1 MSIEDTVQ
9 QELIAEE
16 KSEVFLS
23 IGEYLNQAIIDLIY
37 DDDIYDAELASG
49 DPTNW
54 TYNKL
59 RTIEGLIKSAE
70 KAGNDLLKRARPTFE
85 DVVNIAYNHS
95 AEVATAELIAGGQ
108 TVNLGAGWE
117 GISEFA
123 VDALVDGFVNR
134 WEKRVDKLAITSS
147 VQNEATDYI
156 ERIASQ
162 VVGGRALNDAQ
173 AEAVSTLIDKGIP
186 IFKDSKGRKWAIE
199 NYAPMYVR
207 TASQQARVQ
216 GALDTFEASGNHLVY
231 ISDSPAECKYCRK
244 YEGKI
249 FRTTDNIADLPK
261 SKQENPPKHLNTA
274 KNAKPVG
281 LFHPNCTHQA
291 LLYIEGL
298 TDLDK
303 QPDPKDAEREKNR
316 SNLKRVQKN
325 KRRARAKMKEFK
337 RKGQTAYYNNAKANW
352 NKWLSQE
359 KQLMSYFERQGL
371 GWIGGE
377 DRSLLLAEMLGVD
390 PKEIAKL
397 KNNPLALAK
406 LAPKTAFPTKLVTPK
421 ARDAIADIIRPPDI
435 SNLRLDDIEQLS
447 RQGQLE
453 FKKSGL
459 KNIGDF
465 VITDFTYLNESIQK
479 QINFQYYKY
488 FESDYGVFKYAE
500 NLNLMHAPP
509 KLPSSINSKV
519 KFDAFVDEGG
529 TVSNK
534 YAYWVWREGD
544 DAPTKIWQENRKAN
558 LWDKIVDRKLAE
570 EVSAGAKTN
579 RKQYVSGGL
588 PSSGKSRTISGK
600 DPNKAVK
607 TIDLAEYV
615 TLNSDD
621 MKTMLLIEEYGT
633 TADIAIHDEISD
645 LFINSDTNGVNTI
658 IKLDSAGNIIEGQSE
673 VWAKLKKSHP
683 DVFDTLFGEYKNGQK
698 IGYKETT
705 RFNEKFLTEIKE
717 SIAERVVVVRTTDVV
732 SEIIG
737 FEGANVVHSESS
749 ALLAYAQDRAG
760 ERGLNIVH
768 DVTLGSERPLNK
780 IDELIKKHGYMAT
793 EGTYIVFEAE
803 QAKKGVVQRYA
814 EGNFQNLTSKVAR
827 GRGGRYVSTGV
838 IDEAMKLIET
848 DAVNET
854 LEILGRPAIND
865 NEIYM
870 ARLLKSGNVDFR
882 DNGFQIIDRTLIDE
896 NTGYP
901 VSRKLLLQ
909 RGKDGIQGIKKINSS
924 TKNAGLDLLDIV
936 QEDTRFRQRPRT
948 TKVKVKA
955 ELPKAKYE
963 KSGFKGILDKYK
975 TDFRVLKNKDGYMTK
990 IQSYFDNLGGSKSY
1004 TTTLSTTF
1012 NVENAFGDKFDT
1024 NVSDG
1029 MIKFGQSR
1037 RKFYRLL
1044 SETIED
1050 FRLNEFVEDANLP
1063 IGLSKSR
1070 TAKDYIV
1077 KSIDEAQLIINSET
1091 DNLLRNHHLYIVPTV
1106 EDAHFLFN
1114 SGIAPS
1120 LIYVGDSKVFE
1131 KHIDIVTNNTHKR
1144 LRNSGY
1150 PNFRN
1155 IFFGDNLP
1163 QRYSPNFSDGFTVS
1177 NIENIPAK
1185 IGEADLV
1192 HYIANSGKTDD
1203 FDAISH
1209 ENLFKPKLSEE
1220 FEKTVYTQLEVMQK
1234 QLADKGVKH
1243 GSIRVIYSIDA
1254 IAFYKSALD
1263 IPKDVSFI
1271 DELLAGNI
1279 DPYELYLAGQQF
1291 KNGQVSVTR
1300 FTNESAGMNRAV
1312 VKLKKILGMNYQTTH
1327 NLYSATQQI
1336 KEAHLGNVLVPQTST
1351 VAKDDIKDIFELTRQ
1366 SLTNERYIDAETGQ
1380 SFLYS
1385 VVGKH
1390 INTIDSDGDL
1400 NTITTF
1406 KVAQKVTEGKQARH
1420 VTDFLNLKTKRVVM
1434 TVDEF
1439 IEQQNHIKID
1449 TDGDV
1454 VTKKAKVK
1462 GNTKKQFFSTSDN
1475 PRESKRLIGAI
1486 GNTKGNEQWIDNIE
1500 KSTID
1505 KLQIDKPTYEL
1516 QLVNNT
1522 TDDFV
1527 LIEKLKQLNGDE
1539 LIEVV
1544 LIDEKDFTK
1553 NFRDATDNPFS
1564 DDITDFL
1571 EEQVQNK
1578 VQISVTQPTAQIG
1591 WADDLDK
1598 YIYGQGNKE
1607 GRRITTL
1614 RGDNLRLNTN
1624 IPNASETNF
1633 DGLHKVEVSSQK
1645 ALNTLTLQ
1653 QKVDSHDDFLLQ
1665 NSAQTTSIDSNETI
1679 NKRVYKFV
1687 KHEGVE
1693 FGTTQATSTKSNVKG
1708 KKAFLNII
1716 EVPTEPNVKTI
1727 YHTVEIDIDDLKQDI
1742 RDGMFSVTKNDLH
1755 YYQDGGDV
1763 TDVLFDRDIEQL
1775 KSVKEIRKVIPQD
1788 VMDTTELGELLFS
1801 VNEESYYG
1809 DTVVNQAKKG
1819 LQLESMLQF
1828 SEDMTLRDMIEIR
1841 LNRNTDYTQHVIKA
1855 KQDGSGV
1862 NFVGKNYNR
1871 GTVKTSDP
1879 IVQSLIEEATIDY
1892 DPADMGTRQVDAN
1905 RIFKDRLIEKAVD
1918 KGLVSNELKKAVDI
1932 VDTVFAKVGGVNN
1945 LNLTQAEFADLLEQ
1959 IEDIKDETLA
1969 DKIKIIDGKEI
1980 LELQLSDS
1988 VTEQISQLIDHNEI
2002 APELFDY
2009 DEQVYRIVIDTGEDI
2024 KAPLHHMNMIETF
2037 IEAGNTTRATG
2048 LYRSVDSQ
2056 ISRDILRY
2064 EFGLNVYNPLSDT
2077 LTEDITPLEFIQQL
2091 KDEMNTITNSSGFS
2105 PNKNELVAKLTT
2117 SQDIVNTLTDGI
2129 NSGEYLNIND
2139 NFLRNLDDFGLVINT
2154 VDTAEYNTHKLRK
2167 FGHRN
2172 LFNSSSIP
2180 MDIVIKDLETFA
2192 DAGLLSQEEI
2202 LELKNY
2208 LEHTTSNKSVTV
2220 SNKYYNSGGSGIN
2233 FALKHVAEVTDEPMI
2248 QGFLIDKQLQGQT
2261 VNLPLNKHTLVQP
2274 LTYEILEGSQQKNTK
2289 LVVAYGNEV
2298 GSDLLDLDNKT
2309 YTEKLIVSEKGDLLT
2324 GINLENQFNTGNA
2337 YERGESVIF
2346 NVSPTRE
2353 ANSNLIMLSQV
2364 NQTVGV
2370 DASAPSSKMYDAVV
2384 NATHPQ
2390 GSEIQL
2396 GSLVSTS
2403 ANAGTAYSFSNTQ
2416 SNRNLILN
2424 NPDGSYTMLNMPVT
2438 ATVAEYNLANTA
2450 SVRHISSISSE
2461 FEYIVP
2467 SDAKLEVLGSSAY
2480 PIRVNDNNRTI
2491 DLSFSEQQFEK
2502 TVDAVLDTSD
2512 EIMEEKKA
2520 QYILLDRLDSYKNL
2534 DSDNIPF
2541 ETMREIYTTK
2551 QVGGVVIDR
2560 STFNPITTYRNI
2572 NVVDLEGVDNLFDNQ
2587 VFDEGLPQSFNEI
2600 NMGSKDSAIQI
2611 VRALTSDKV
2620 IANIEYAQS
2629 IADDPTV
2636 FDFDTLIAKLKQAR
2650 GIAENAKGAQAL
2662 TIQNYFATALT
2673 EFFSYYNE
2681 TSGVEWYEAD
2691 MPQFYNFFFDNSASG
2706 LDDKILELIKEIDE

>member
-1 MSIEDTVQ
+1 MSVEDTVQ

-16 KSEVFLS
+16 KAEVFLS
-23 IGEYLNQAIIDLIY
+23 IGEYLNQAIIDLVY
-37 DDDIYDAELASG
+37 DDDIYDAELANG
-49 DPTNW
+49 DASNW

-59 RTIEGLIKSAE
+59 RTIEGLIASAE
-70 KAGNDLLKRARPTFE
+70 KAGNDLLKLARPTFQ
-85 DVVNIAYNHS
+85 DVVNVAYNHS

-117 GISEFA
+117 GISEYA
-123 VDALVDGFVNR
+123 VDALVDGLVNR

-173 AEAVSTLIDKGIP
+173 AEAVSELIDKGIP

-216 GALDTFEASGNHLVY
+216 GALDTYEASGNHLVY

-261 SKQENPPKHLNTA
+261 SRQEDPPLHLNTA

-325 KRRARAKMKEFK
+325 KRRARAKMKEYK
-337 RKGQTAYYNNAKANW
+337 RKGQTAYYKNAKANW

-371 GWIGGE
+371 GWIGGN

-397 KNNPLALAK
+397 QNNPLALAK

-435 SNLRLDDIEQLS
+435 SNLRLDDVEQLS
-447 RQGQLE
+447 RQGQLA
-453 FKKSGL
+453 FKSSGL

-519 KFDAFVDEGG
+519 KFDAFVNEGG
-529 TVSNK
+529 VVSNK
-534 YAYWVWREGD
+534 YAYWQWHEGD
-544 DAPTKIWQENRKAN
+544 LAPTKYWQDDRKTN
-558 LWDKIVDRKLAE
+558 LWDKIVERKLAE

-683 DVFDTLFGEYKNGQK
+683 DVFDTLFAEYKNGQK

-737 FEGANVVHSESS
+737 FEGANIVHSESS

-768 DVTLGSERPLNK
+768 DVTLGSDKPLDK
-780 IDELIKKHGYMAT
+780 IDELIKTHGYMAT
-793 EGTYIVFEAE
+793 EGTYIVYQAE

-901 VSRKLLLQ
+901 VSRKILLQ
-909 RGKDGIQGIKKINSS
+909 RGKDGIQGIKKVNPS
-924 TKNAGLDLLDIV
+924 TKNKGLDLLDIV
-936 QEDTRFRQRPRT
+936 QEDTRSRQRPRV

-963 KSGFKGILDKYK
+963 KSAFKGIIDKYK
-975 TDFRVLKNKDGYMTK
+975 TDFRVLKNKDGYLTK
-990 IQSYFDNLGGSKSY
+990 IQMYFDNLSGSKSY
-1004 TTTLSTTF
+1004 VTTVSTNF
-1012 NVENAFGDKFDT
+1012 NVENAFGDKFDV
-1024 NVSDG
+1024 NVST
-1029 MIKFGQSR
+1029 GQVKGGHSR
-1037 RKFYRLL
+1037 RRFYRDL
-1044 SETIED
+1044 SETIDD
-1050 FRLNEFVEDANLP
+1050 FRLNEFVDDANLP
-1063 IGLSKSR
+1063 IGLSKTR

-1131 KHIDIVTNNTHKR
+1131 KHIDIVTNSTHKR

-1155 IFFGDNLP
+1155 IFHGDDLP
-1163 QRYSPNFSDGFTVS
+1163 IRYSPNFTDGFTVS
-1177 NIENIPAK
+1177 NLENIPAK

-1192 HYIANSGKTDD
+1192 HYIANTGKTDD

-1209 ENLFKPKLSEE
+1209 ENLFKPELSEE
-1220 FEKTVYTQLEVMQK
+1220 FKNTVYRQLEVMQK
-1234 QLADKGVKH
+1234 QLADNGIEH
-1243 GSIRVIYSIDA
+1243 GAIKVIYSIDA
-1254 IAFYKSALD
+1254 VAFYKSALD

-1279 DPYELYLAGQQF
+1279 DPYEMYLAGEQY
-1291 KNGQVSVTR
+1291 KNGQLTVTR
-1300 FTNESAGMNRAV
+1300 FTNESSGMNRAV
-1312 VKLKKILGMNYQTTH
+1312 VKLKQLLGMNYQTTH

-1336 KEAHLGNVLVPQTST
+1336 KEAQLGSVLVSQTST
-1351 VAKDDIKDIFELTRQ
+1351 VAKDDVKDIFELTRQ

-1390 INTIDSDGDL
+1390 INTIDADGDM
-1400 NTITTF
+1400 NTISTF
-1406 KVAQKVTEGKQARH
+1406 KVAQKVTEGKQGRH

-1475 PRESKRLIGAI
+1475 PRESKRLIGAV
-1486 GNTKGNEQWIDNIE
+1486 GNTKNNNQWLNNVDQDTINE
-1500 KSTID
+1500 
-1505 KLQIDKPTYEL
+1505 LQIDKPKYET
-1516 QLVNNT
+1516 QLINNT

-1527 LIEKLKQLNGDE
+1527 LIEKLKQLNGDD

-1544 LIDEKDFTK
+1544 LVDEKDFVK
-1553 NFRDATDNPFS
+1553 NFRDATDNPYA

-1571 EEQVQNK
+1571 EGQVKDTTQ
-1578 VQISVTQPTAQIG
+1578 QQHSSISNIG

-1598 YIYGQGNKE
+1598 YIYGQGNRE
-1607 GRRITTL
+1607 GRRVTTL

-1624 IPNASETNF
+1624 IPNVSETDF
-1633 DGLHKVEVSSQK
+1633 DGLHKVEVSSEK
-1645 ALNTLTLQ
+1645 ALDTLALQ
-1653 QKVDSHDDFLLQ
+1653 QKVEGHDDFLLQ
-1665 NSAQTTSIDSNETI
+1665 NSAKTTSLDSNETI
-1679 NKRVYKFV
+1679 NKKVYKFV

-1716 EVPTEPNVKTI
+1716 EVPKEPNVKTI

-1763 TDVLFDRDIEQL
+1763 TDVLFDRDIEEF
-1775 KSVKEIRKVIPQD
+1775 KSVKAIRKVIPQD
-1788 VMDTTELGELLFS
+1788 VLDTTELGELLFS
-1801 VNEESYYG
+1801 VNEEAYYG
-1809 DTVVNQAKKG
+1809 DTAIQRLKKG
-1819 LQLESMLQF
+1819 LELESMLQF
-1828 SEDMTLRDMIEIR
+1828 SEDMTLRDMVEIR

-1862 NFVGKNYNR
+1862 NFIGKNYNR
-1871 GTVKTSDP
+1871 GVVKTQDP
-1879 IVQSLIEEATIDY
+1879 LVQQLIEEATLDY
-1892 DPADMGTRQVDAN
+1892 SPADMGTRQVDAN
-1905 RIFKDRLIEKAVD
+1905 RIFKDRLISKAVD
-1918 KGLVSNELKKAVDI
+1918 KGLVSNELKQAVDI

-1945 LNLTQAEFADLLEQ
+1945 LNLTQAEFVDLLEQ

-1988 VTEQISQLIDHNEI
+1988 VTEQISQLIDHKEI

-2024 KAPLHHMNMIETF
+2024 KPPLHHTGMIENY
-2037 IEAGNTTRATG
+2037 IETGNTTRAIG

-2064 EFGLNVYNPLSDT
+2064 NVDIDTDT
-2077 LTEDITPLEFIQQL
+2077 LLNEID
-2091 KDEMNTITNSSGFS
+2091 KVTNSSGFS

-2117 SQDIVNTLTDGI
+2117 TQDIVNTLTDGI
-2129 NSGEYLNIND
+2129 NTGEYLNINET
-2139 NFLRNLDDFGLVINT
+2139 FLNNVADFGLV
-2154 VDTAEYNTHKLRK
+2154 VDAPETALYNTHKLAK

-2192 DAGLLSQEEI
+2192 DLGLVSQEEI

-2208 LEHTTSNKSVTV
+2208 IEYTTSTTGVSM
-2220 SNKYYNSGGSGIN
+2220 SNKYFNDGRHGVN
-2233 FALKHVAEVTDEPMI
+2233 LALKHVADVTDDVMI
-2248 QGFLIDKQLQGQT
+2248 QGFLIDEQLKAQAPD
-2261 VNLPLNKHTLVQP
+2261 LPLSKHTLVQP

-2324 GINLENQFNTGNA
+2324 GINLEDQFNTGNA
-2337 YERGESVIF
+2337 YERGESVIV

-2353 ANSNLIMLSQV
+2353 ADTNLVMLSQV
-2364 NQTVGV
+2364 NQVVGV
-2370 DASAPSSKMYDAVV
+2370 DASAPSSQMYSAVV

-2403 ANAGTAYSFSNTQ
+2403 ANASTAYSFSNSQ
-2416 SNRNLILN
+2416 LNRNLVLSH
-2424 NPDGSYTMLNMPVT
+2424 PDGTFTMLDMPVT
-2438 ATVAEYNLANTA
+2438 STIAEYNLANTA
-2450 SVRHISSISSE
+2450 SVRHISRLE
-2461 FEYIVP
+2461 GEYEYIVP
-2467 SDAKLEVLGSSAY
+2467 SDAKLEVLGSTAY
-2480 PIRVNDNNRTI
+2480 PIRVSANDRTI

-2512 EIMEEKKA
+2512 EIMEEKKV
-2520 QYILLDRLDSYKNL
+2520 QYILLDRLDNYSNL

-2541 ETMREIYTTK
+2541 QTFREIHTRK
-2551 QVGGVVIDR
+2551 QVGGVVLDK

-2587 VFDEGLPQSFNEI
+2587 VFDGDLPQSFNEI

-2629 IADDPTV
+2629 LADDPTV
-2636 FDFDTLIAKLKQAR
+2636 FDFDLLVAKLKQAR

-2662 TIQNYFATALT
+2662 TIQNYFATQLT
-2673 EFFSYYNE
+2673 EFFSYYND
-2681 TSGVEWYEAD
+2681 TAGVEWYEAD
-2691 MPQFYNFFFDNSASG
+2691 MPQFYNFFFDNSSST
-2706 LDDKILELIKEIDE
+2706 LDDTILELIKEIDE

>member
-16 KSEVFLS
+16 KAEVFLS

-37 DDDIYDAELASG
+37 DDDIYDAELANGNAS
-49 DPTNW
+49 NW

-59 RTIEGLIKSAE
+59 KTIEGLIASAE
-70 KAGNDLLKRARPTFE
+70 RAGNDLLKLARPTFD
-85 DVVNIAYNHS
+85 DVVNIAYSHS

-123 VDALVDGFVNR
+123 VDALVDGLVNR

-173 AEAVSTLIDKGIP
+173 AEAVSELIDKGIP

-216 GALDTFEASGNHLVY
+216 GALDTYEASGNHLVY

-244 YEGKI
+244 YEGEI

-261 SKQENPPKHLNTA
+261 SRQDDPPPHLNTA

-325 KRRARAKMKEFK
+325 KRRARAKMKEYK

-377 DRSLLLAEMLGVD
+377 NRSLLLAEMLGVD

-447 RQGQLE
+447 RQGQLA
-453 FKKSGL
+453 FKNSGL

-465 VITDFTYLNESIQK
+465 VITDFTYLNENIQK

-509 KLPSSINSKV
+509 KLPSSINSKA
-519 KFDAFVDEGG
+519 KFDAFVNEGG
-529 TVSNK
+529 VVSNK
-534 YAYWVWREGD
+534 YAYWQWHEGD
-544 DAPTKIWQENRKAN
+544 LAPKKYWAEDRKTN

-633 TADIAIHDEISD
+633 TADIAIHDDISD

-683 DVFDTLFGEYKNGQK
+683 DVFDTLFAEYKNGQK

-780 IDELIKKHGYMAT
+780 IDELIKTHGYMAT
-793 EGTYIVFEAE
+793 EGTYIVYEAE

-901 VSRKLLLQ
+901 VSRKVLLQ
-909 RGKDGIQGIKKINSS
+909 RGKDGIQGIKKINPS

-936 QEDTRFRQRPRT
+936 QEDTRSRQRPRI
-948 TKVKVKA
+948 TKVKVKS
-955 ELPKAKYE
+955 ELPKAKFQ
-963 KSGFKGILDKYK
+963 KSGFKGILDKYN
-975 TDFRVLKNKDGYMTK
+975 TDFKVLKNKDGYMTK
-990 IQSYFDNLGGSKSY
+990 IQMYFDNLSGSKSY

-1012 NVENAFGDKFDT
+1012 NVQNAFGDKFDT
-1024 NVSDG
+1024 NLSDG
-1029 MIKFGQSR
+1029 MIKFGNSR
-1037 RKFYRLL
+1037 RKFYSLL
-1044 SETIED
+1044 SDTIDD
-1050 FRLNEFVEDANLP
+1050 FRLNEFVDEANVP
-1063 IGLSKSR
+1063 IGLSKTR

-1091 DNLLRNHHLYIVPTV
+1091 DKLLRNHHLYIVPTV
-1106 EDAHFLFN
+1106 EDANFLFN

-1131 KHIDIVTNNTHKR
+1131 KHIDMVTNNTHKR

-1155 IFFGDNLP
+1155 IFYGDNLP
-1163 QRYSPNFSDGFTVS
+1163 QRYSPNFTDGFTVS

-1209 ENLFKPKLSEE
+1209 ENLFKPQLSEE

-1234 QLADKGVKH
+1234 QLADKGIEHGAIKVK
-1243 GSIRVIYSIDA
+1243 YSIDA

-1291 KNGQVSVTR
+1291 NNGSASVTR
-1300 FTNESAGMNRAV
+1300 FTNESSGMNRAV
-1312 VKLKKILGMNYQTTH
+1312 VKLKKLLGMNYQSTH

-1336 KEAHLGNVLVPQTST
+1336 KEAHLGSVLVPQTST

-1390 INTIDSDGDL
+1390 INTIDADGDMG
-1400 NTITTF
+1400 TISTF
-1406 KVAQKVTEGKQARH
+1406 KVAQKVTEGKQGRH

-1475 PRESKRLIGAI
+1475 PRESKRLIGAT
-1486 GNTKGNEQWIDNIE
+1486 GNTKNNNQWLNNVDQDTINE
-1500 KSTID
+1500 
-1505 KLQIDKPTYEL
+1505 LQIDKPKYET
-1516 QLVNNT
+1516 QLINNT
-1522 TDDFV
+1522 TEDFY
-1527 LIEKLKQLNGDE
+1527 LIEKLKQFNGDD

-1544 LIDEKDFTK
+1544 LIDEKDFNK
-1553 NFRDATDNPFS
+1553 NFRDATDNPFA
-1564 DDITDFL
+1564 DDIEDFL
-1571 EEQVQNK
+1571 ESQVQDRT
-1578 VQISVTQPTAQIG
+1578 QQQHSSVSNIG

-1598 YIYGQGNKE
+1598 YIYGQGNRE

-1624 IPNASETNF
+1624 IPNVSETNF
-1633 DGLHKVEVSSQK
+1633 DGLHKVEVSSEK
-1645 ALNTLTLQ
+1645 ALDTLTLQ

-1665 NSAQTTSIDSNETI
+1665 NSAKTTSIDSNETI

-1716 EVPTEPNVKTI
+1716 EVPKEPNVKTI
-1727 YHTVEIDIDDLKQDI
+1727 YHTVEVDIDDLKQDI

-1755 YYQDGGDV
+1755 LYQDGGDV
-1763 TDVLFDRDIEQL
+1763 TDVLFARDIEEL
-1775 KSVKEIRKVIPQD
+1775 KTVKQIRKVIPQD

-1809 DTVVNQAKKG
+1809 DTATQRAKKG
-1819 LQLESMLQF
+1819 LELESMLQF
-1828 SEDMTLRDMIEIR
+1828 SEDMTLRDMVEIR

-1862 NFVGKNYNR
+1862 NFVGKTYNR
-1871 GTVKTSDP
+1871 GVVKTQDP
-1879 IVQSLIEEATIDY
+1879 LVQQLIEEATLDY

-1905 RIFKDRLIEKAVD
+1905 RIFKDRLINKAVD
-1918 KGLVSNELKKAVDI
+1918 KGLVSNELKQAVDI

-1945 LNLTQAEFADLLEQ
+1945 LNLTQAEFVDLLEQ

-2009 DEQVYRIVIDTGEDI
+2009 DEQVYRIVIDAGEDV
-2024 KAPLHHMNMIETF
+2024 KPPSHHTGMIETF
-2037 IEAGNTTRATG
+2037 IETGNTTRAVG

-2064 EFGLNVYNPLSDT
+2064 NFNLS
-2077 LTEDITPLEFIQQL
+2077 EDITPLEFVEEI
-2091 KDEMNTITNSSGFS
+2091 KNEIDKVTNSSGFS

-2117 SQDIVNTLTDGI
+2117 TQDIVNTLTDGI
-2129 NSGEYLNIND
+2129 NTGEYLNIND
-2139 NFLRNLDDFGLVINT
+2139 TFLNSVYGFGLA
-2154 VDTAEYNTHKLRK
+2154 VDAPERALYQTHKLTK

-2192 DAGLLSQEEI
+2192 DLGLVSQEEI

-2208 LEHTTSNKSVTV
+2208 LEFTTEGADVKV
-2220 SNKYYNSGGSGIN
+2220 SGKYFNSGGSGIN
-2233 FALKHVAEVTDEPMI
+2233 FALKHIADVTDDPMI

-2261 VNLPLNKHTLVQP
+2261 VNLPLSRHTLVQP
-2274 LTYEILEGSQQKNTK
+2274 LTYQILDGSQQKNTK

-2309 YTEKLIVSEKGDLLT
+2309 YTEKLFLSEKGDLLT
-2324 GINLENQFNTGNA
+2324 GIDIENQFNTGNA
-2337 YERGESVIF
+2337 YERGEGVIV

-2353 ANSNLIMLSQV
+2353 ADTNLIMLSQV

-2370 DASAPSSKMYDAVV
+2370 DASAPSSQMYNAVV

-2403 ANAGTAYSFSNTQ
+2403 ANAGTAYSFSNTGTD
-2416 SNRNLILN
+2416 RNLILN
-2424 NPDGSYTMLNMPVT
+2424 NPDGTYTMLNMPIT

-2450 SVRHISSISSE
+2450 SVRHISQISSE

-2467 SDAKLEVLGSSAY
+2467 SDAKLEVLGSNAY
-2480 PIRVNDNNRTI
+2480 PIRVANNNRTI

-2520 QYILLDRLDSYKNL
+2520 QYILLNRLDSYSNL
-2534 DSDNIPF
+2534 DSDNIGF
-2541 ETMREIYTTK
+2541 DTYKDIYEKK

-2572 NVVDLEGVDNLFDNQ
+2572 NVVDLEDLDDLFTDGA
-2587 VFDEGLPQSFNEI
+2587 FEYEELPQSFNEI

-2620 IANIEYAQS
+2620 IKNIEYAQAL
-2629 IADDPTV
+2629 ADDPTV
-2636 FDFDTLIAKLKQAR
+2636 FDFDTLVAKLKQAR

-2662 TIQNYFATALT
+2662 TIQNYFATQLT
-2673 EFFSYYNE
+2673 EFFAYYNE
-2681 TSGVEWYEAD
+2681 TAGVEWYEAD
-2691 MPQFYNFFFDNSASG
+2691 MPQFYNFFFDNSASV
-2706 LDDKILELIKEIDE
+2706 LDDTILELVKEIDE